1 MNKYFTG
8 LLLFLIFLGIYIWGS
23 FARIPFAD
31 CVGFVLT
38 VEKGEY
44 VTTATATSHFLYVN
58 TAIAIKDIFGL
69 NGIEANRILVLFSA
83 ALSVVFVY
91 YSVLSLKA
99 NVITSVV
106 AATIFGLSFSF
117 WRNAEI
123 PEVYSYNCLWISLFF
138 LSVIR
143 SFYTEKKIYIILSGI
158 FLGISLWLHIQN
170 ILLIPGF
177 LIFIYFM
184 RKDRKEAVLSF
195 FIFSIFFI
203 SLFILNYFQGL
214 PLNSPYSSDQ
224 GQWVEDSFKKT
235 LIQYLSDFVKSIFY
249 VIYNYTIFI
258 FFGIIGII
266 TLFKNNREMFFVFL
280 VSSFFVYGF
289 STFYAVTDNYV
300 FFLPFNII
308 FAIAIGYGMMHRQK
322 IFRKISFAVI
332 LIPLFYIFSYFI
344 IGQTNKGKA
353 FNDFKSYKG
362 GLSYYLLPW
371 MNDNK
376 GILEFIIDKK
386 TAPEP
391 VNWMTISAE
400 EYAEVLK
407 SKGYTDKEIREF

>member
-8 LLLFLIFLGIYIWGS
+8 LLLFITFLAIYIWGS

-38 VEKGEY
+38 VEQGEY
-44 VTTATATSHFLYVN
+44 MTTATATSHFLYVN

-69 NGIEANRILVLFSA
+69 NGIEANRILVLISA

-91 YSVLSLKA
+91 CSVLSLKA
-99 NVITSVV
+99 NTITSAV
-106 AATIFGLSFSF
+106 AAVVFGLSFSF

-123 PEVYSYNCLWISLFF
+123 PEVYTYNCLWISLLF
-138 LSVIR
+138 LSVIE
-143 SFYTEKKIYIILSGI
+143 SFYSEKKIYIIPSGL

-177 LIFIYFM
+177 FIFIYYM
-184 RKDRKEAVLSF
+184 RENRKEALASF
-195 FIFSIFFI
+195 ILFFIFFI

-224 GQWVEDSFKKT
+224 GHWLEDSFKKT
-235 LIQYLSDFVKSIFY
+235 ITQYLSDFVKSIFY

-258 FFGIIGII
+258 FFGIVGII
-266 TLFKNNREMFFVFL
+266 TLFKNNREMFFVFF
-280 VSSFFVYGF
+280 VSSFSVYGF
-289 STFYAVTDNYV
+289 STFYAVSDNYV

-322 IFRKISFAVI
+322 IFRKLSFTVI
-332 LIPLFYIFSYFI
+332 LIPLFYILSYFV
-344 IGQTNKGKA
+344 IGQTDKGKE
-353 FNDFKSYKG
+353 FDDFKSYKG

-371 MNDNK
+371 LNNNK
-376 GILEFIIDKK
+376 GILEFVIDKK
-386 TAPEP
+386 TVPEP
-391 VNWMTISAE
+391 ISWMIISAE
-400 EYAEVLK
+400 EYVEVLR
-407 SKGYTDKEIREF
+407 SQGYTDKEIREF